1 MMYLHVLT
9 LVLHLPVFA
18 LALFVLVR
26 GFMQEKRNTIHALDS
41 SICICTGMVSA
52 TFIRAQVVW
61 IKKNRDS
68 QITDME
74 SIDWVL
80 FDLSLP
86 IVLLMILIRL
96 AMHYR
101 DCKC

>member
-18 LALFVLVR
+18 LALFVLFR
-26 GFMQEKRNTIHALDS
+26 GFMREKRKTIHALDS
-41 SICICTGMVSA
+41 AICFCSALVSV
-52 TFIRAQVVW
+52 TFIRAQVAW

-74 SIDWVL
+74 SIDWIM

-101 DCKC
+101 NCKC